1 MSESMT
7 IERTTPQLNRGRSLR
22 AAVAGNVLEWFD
34 WTLYAIFSTYLAAN
48 FFNSADST
56 SALLSTL
63 AVFAV
68 GFFARPLGGLVFG
81 RLADKKGRK
90 FVMVLTMVTM
100 AASSLGIALIPTY
113 AQIGVGASA
122 LLLVFRL
129 MQGLAHGGE
138 AGVSYT
144 YVAEIAPV
152 ERRGFWASSVFTAVT
167 VGVMGATLLGAVL
180 TGLLG
185 KGDMGIFGWRIAF
198 GVGALLGI
206 YALILR
212 RLASESPLFHEEP
225 ADKAHDGGAA
235 AAAASA
241 VDAKLSKK
249 DVLKIGVLIIMFS
262 AGQNAAYYTWATFA
276 STYAISAK
284 GMDPNGAFVASLL
297 AQLVVLGLLPFF
309 GHLSDKFGRRRM
321 MMAYGISAAALVLPM
336 AAILTN
342 APWTLF
348 VTQALGLAI
357 WALAAS
363 MYPAFM
369 SELVPTRARAM
380 GVGFATSLSVAL
392 FGGTAPF
399 LNTWLTS
406 LGLPWVF
413 SVYVGVLSL
422 LAVVGA
428 LLIRE
433 TKGTDLKNVG
443 LPFRKGA

>member
-1 MSESMT
+1 MSKSMM
-7 IERTTPQLNRGRSLR
+7 IEPPTKQLNRGRSLR

-48 FFNSADST
+48 FFNAADPT
-56 SALLSTL
+56 SGLLSTL

-81 RLADKKGRK
+81 RLADKRGRK
-90 FVMVLTMVTM
+90 FTLVVTM
-100 AASSLGIALIPTY
+100 ISMAVASLGIALIPSY
-113 AQIGVGASA
+113 AQIGAWAS
-122 LLLVFRL
+122 LLLLLFRL
-129 MQGLAHGGE
+129 LQGLAHGGE

-144 YVAEIAPV
+144 YVAEIAPAD
-152 ERRGFWASSVFTAVT
+152 RRGFWASSVFTAVT

-198 GVGALLGI
+198 AVGAVLGI

-212 RLASESPLFHEEP
+212 RLASESPLFHEENVP
-225 ADKAHDGGAA
+225 RDGQDDFVEP
-235 AAAASA
+235 S
-241 VDAKLSKK
+241 KLSKK
-249 DVLKIGVLIIMFS
+249 DLLKIGGLILMFS

-276 STYAISAK
+276 SAYAISAK

-297 AQLVVLGLLPFF
+297 AQCVVLGLLPFF
-309 GHLSDKFGRRRM
+309 GHLSDKFGRRKM
-321 MMAYGISAAALVLPM
+321 MMAYGIAAAALVLPM
-336 AAILTN
+336 ASILTN

-363 MYPAFM
+363 HYPAFM

-380 GVGFATSLSVAL
+380 GVGFATSLSVAI
-392 FGGTAPF
+392 FGGTAPY

-406 LGLPWVF
+406 LGLSWVF

-422 LAVVGA
+422 FAVVAA

-433 TKGTDLKNVG
+433 TKGIDLKDVR
-443 LPFRKGA
+443 LPFRKSA